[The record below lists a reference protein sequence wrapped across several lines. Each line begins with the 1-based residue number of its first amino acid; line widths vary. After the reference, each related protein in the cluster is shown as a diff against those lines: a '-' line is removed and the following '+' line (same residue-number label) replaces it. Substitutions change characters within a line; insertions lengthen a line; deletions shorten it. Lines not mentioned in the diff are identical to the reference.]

1 VARTAV
7 IVDDEPDLATGCA
20 RFLKQIGLDSIL
32 AFSVESAIPLMRSH
46 GLALLLTD
54 VVFPNGR
61 DGFELVELVRK
72 HPPLTPVIVMSGYH
86 SPAMEAQARNAGA
99 SFLRKPFSGEQL
111 ISTVRSILP

>member
-1 VARTAV
+1 MAARV
-7 IVDDEPDLATGCA
+7 LIVDDEPDIATGCA

-32 AFSVESAIPLMRSH
+32 AFSVESAIPLICSH

-61 DGFELVELVRK
+61 DGFELVEHVRK
-72 HPPLTPVIVMSGYH
+72 HSPLTPVILMSGYH